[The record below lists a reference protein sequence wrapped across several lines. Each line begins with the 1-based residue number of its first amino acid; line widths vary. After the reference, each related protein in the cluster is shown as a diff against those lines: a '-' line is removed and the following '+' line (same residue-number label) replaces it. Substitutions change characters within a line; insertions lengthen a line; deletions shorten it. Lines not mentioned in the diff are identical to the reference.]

1 MKRISI
7 LGSTGSIGSQALEVV
22 AAHPA
27 RFQIAA
33 LAAFGN
39 VAKLAD
45 QANRFTP
52 RRLSIGTE
60 ELACELHRR
69 LQYEP
74 EEIGWGPDGLLRLA
88 AAPSEYLLAATDGL
102 ASLDAVLAA
111 LAGGVKR
118 IALANK
124 ELAVAAG
131 ALLFECAASSD
142 AEILPVDSEHS
153 AVFQCLLGEERSSI
167 ARVVLTASGG
177 PFYDWTVA
185 MMRSATPEQALMHPT
200 WVMGPKNTL
209 DSATL
214 INKGL
219 EVIEASHFFGLTADQ
234 IDVVIHRQSIAHAL
248 IYFSDG
254 NVKAQLAWPDMKVP
268 IGFALAYPHRL
279 DSYDASETRAALGGS
294 APSALAFEPVDTR
307 RFPGLG
313 LCYAALRKG
322 GTYPAVLSAV
332 NEVAGRAFL
341 QGKVK
346 FTEICE
352 IIEKALDAH
361 SGGAVTLDGIRTA
374 DAWARAFAA
383 DEATKRSADMASTRK

>member
-1 MKRISI
+1 MNRITI
-7 LGSTGSIGSQALEVV
+7 LGSTGSIGSQALDVV
-22 AAHPA
+22 AAHPS
-27 RFQIAA
+27 RFHVTA

-45 QANRFTP
+45 QANRFRP
-52 RRLSIGTE
+52 QRLSIGTE
-60 ELACELHRR
+60 EVARELRRR

-74 EEIGWGPDGLLRLA
+74 EELAWGPDGLVRVA
-88 AAPSEYLLAATDGL
+88 TAPSDCVLAATDGL

-118 IALANK
+118 VALANK

-131 ALLFECAASSD
+131 ALLFDRAASAN

-177 PFYDWTVA
+177 PFYDWTIA
-185 MMRSATPEQALMHPT
+185 MMRGATPEQALMHPT

-219 EVIEASHFFGLTADQ
+219 EVIEASRFFGLTAEQ

-248 IYFSDG
+248 VYFHDG

-279 DSYDASETRAALGGS
+279 DSYDASETSAALGGR

-307 RFPGLG
+307 RFPALA

-322 GTYPAVLSAV
+322 GTYPAVLSAA

-352 IIEKALDAH
+352 VIEKGLDAH
-361 SGGAVTLDGIRTA
+361 VGGAVTLEGIR
-374 DAWARAFAA
+374 AA
-383 DEATKRSADMASTRK
+383 DTWGRSFATDEVTKRSHDMAPTRK

>member
-1 MKRISI
+1 MSLISI
-7 LGSTGSIGSQALEVV
+7 LGSTGSIGSQALEVA
-22 AAHPA
+22 AAHRD
-27 RFQIAA
+27 RFEIAA

-39 VAKLAD
+39 VEKLAE

-52 RRLSIGTE
+52 PRLSIGTE
-60 ELACELHRR
+60 ELARELGGR
-69 LQYEP
+69 LNYEP
-74 EEIGWGPDGLLRLA
+74 AEIGWGSDGLMRVA
-88 AAPSEYLLAATDGL
+88 IAKSDCLLAATDGL

-111 LAGGVKR
+111 LEHGVKR
-118 IALANK
+118 VALANK

-131 ALLFECAASSD
+131 ALLFERAWRAG
-142 AEILPVDSEHS
+142 AEVMPVDSEHS
-153 AVFQCLLGEERSSI
+153 AVFQCLLGEQRSSV
-167 ARVVLTASGG
+167 ARIVLTASGG

-185 MMRSATPEQALMHPT
+185 MMRNATPEQALMHPT
-200 WVMGPKNTL
+200 WRMGPKNTL

-219 EVIEASHFFGLTADQ
+219 EVIEASRFFGLDADH
-234 IDVVIHRQSIAHAL
+234 IDVVIHRQSVAHAL
-248 IYFSDG
+248 VFFKDG

-268 IGFALAYPHRL
+268 IGFALSYPLRL
-279 DSYDASETRAALGGS
+279 DAYDASKTRAALGG
-294 APSALAFEPVDTR
+294 ATPSLLAFEPVDAR

-322 GTYPAVLSAV
+322 GTYPAALSAA

-346 FTEICE
+346 FIEICE

-361 SGGAVTLDGIRTA
+361 TAADVTLEGIRTA
-374 DAWARAFAA
+374 DAWARSFAA
-383 DEATKRSADMASTRK
+383 DEVAKRSPDMASSRK

>member
-1 MKRISI
+1 MKISI

-22 AAHPA
+22 AEHPA
-27 RFQIAA
+27 RFEIAS

-39 VAKLAD
+39 VTKLAE
-45 QANRFTP
+45 QANRFKP
-52 RRLSIGTE
+52 QRLSIGTQDLAH
-60 ELACELHRR
+60 ELRSLLRDHSP
-69 LQYEP
+69 Q
-74 EEIGWGPDGLLRLA
+74 IGWGNDGLVSVA
-88 AAPSEYLLAATDGL
+88 TAPSDCLLAATDGL
-102 ASLDAVLAA
+102 ASLEAVLAG
-111 LAGGVKR
+111 LAHGVKR

-131 ALLFECAASSD
+131 ALLFERAARAG
-142 AEILPVDSEHS
+142 AEIVPVDSEHS
-153 AVFQCLLGEERSSI
+153 AVFQCLLGEERESV

-177 PFYDWTVA
+177 PFYDWTIA

-200 WVMGPKNTL
+200 WAMGPKNTL

-219 EVIEASHFFGLTADQ
+219 EVIEASRFFGLDADQ

-248 IYFSDG
+248 VYFKDG

-268 IGFALAYPHRL
+268 IGFALAHPMRL
-279 DSYDASETRAALGGS
+279 DSYDASKTRDALGGN
-294 APSALAFEPVDTR
+294 APGALAFEPVDRR
-307 RFPGLG
+307 RFPALD
-313 LCYAALRKG
+313 LCYGALRKG
-322 GTYPAVLSAV
+322 GTYPAVLSAA

-352 IIEKALDAH
+352 VIKKTLDAH
-361 SGGAVTLDGIRTA
+361 AGADATLEGIKAA
-374 DAWARAFAA
+374 DAWARSFAA
-383 DEATKRSADMASTRK
+383 DEVAQRSQAMASSSK